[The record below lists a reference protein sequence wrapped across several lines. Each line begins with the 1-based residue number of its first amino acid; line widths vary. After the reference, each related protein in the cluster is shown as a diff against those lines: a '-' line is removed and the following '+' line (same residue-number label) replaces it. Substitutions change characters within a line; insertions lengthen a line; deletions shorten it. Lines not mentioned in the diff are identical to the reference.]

1 MENRE
6 LKNTILKTE
15 IKKLMDEFNNRLD
28 TADERTNDPEDRK
41 EENTLKPKKTQEWE
55 IQKRV

>member
-1 MENRE
+1 
-6 LKNTILKTE
+6 
-15 IKKLMDEFNNRLD
+15 MDEFNNRLD